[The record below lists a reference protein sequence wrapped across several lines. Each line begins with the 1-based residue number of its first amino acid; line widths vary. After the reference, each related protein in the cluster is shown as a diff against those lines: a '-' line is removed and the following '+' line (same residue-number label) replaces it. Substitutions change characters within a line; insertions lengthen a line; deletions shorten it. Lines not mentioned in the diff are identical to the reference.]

1 MPSTALA
8 EPGNGGERPSTR
20 TAWALGTVELTC
32 WGALIYTFS
41 VFLPVMHQSLGWS
54 QTLITAAYSFSIAV
68 RAVAVTAAG
77 WWIDRR
83 GAAALMITG
92 ALGGVIILV
101 AWSAISSPVELFA
114 VFLGIGLVTSAV
126 LYEPAFAIV
135 VRLYPERRTSA
146 LLIVTVLGGF
156 ASTIFLPAA
165 GALTGWLGWRHAL
178 VALAAIVLV
187 GAVLPLAAFVRD
199 PPRPGAA
206 AEPGKDGGPRQ
217 ESPRQE
223 SAAEAP
229 GIRVAARLAAG
240 SAPYRWLTMASF
252 MVSVALV
259 FVNVYLVSYLLGQGY
274 TLTVAAAAAGSLG
287 ILSVL
292 GRIVLSRAAQR
303 IRLARV
309 TGVLVAIQALAVVPL
324 LTGARNL
331 AGLVAFILMFGAG
344 FGVIT
349 LARANLIADYA
360 PAQMYARWAG
370 FQSTVLTVAQ
380 ILAPVAGSLLHAW
393 TGYRAVFI
401 TGAVFAV
408 AGSGCLLMAD
418 RAARRAPSGQAA
430 PA

>member
-1 MPSTALA
+1 MALA

-68 RAVAVTAAG
+68 RAVAATAAG

-83 GAAALMITG
+83 GAAALMIAG
-92 ALGGVIILV
+92 ALGGVIVLA

-199 PPRPGAA
+199 PPRPGTA
-206 AEPGKDGGPRQ
+206 PGQDSDPRQ
-217 ESPRQE
+217 DSV
-223 SAAEAP
+223 AEAP

-309 TGVLVAIQALAVVPL
+309 TGVLVALQALAVVPL
-324 LTGARNL
+324 LTGARDL

-349 LARANLIADYA
+349 LARASLIADYA
-360 PAQMYARWAG
+360 PPQMYARWAG

-380 ILAPVAGSLLHAW
+380 VLAPVAGSLLHAW

-408 AGSGCLLMAD
+408 AGSGCMLMAD
-418 RAARRAPSGQAA
+418 RAAHRAPSGQAA